1 MSYQNN
7 QMRVSAHKREASF
20 HQRGFTLMELAIA
33 MVIIG
38 ILAAIAIP
46 SYAEY
51 TLRSHRSAVQAFI
64 SDLASRQTQFF
75 LDRRVYATTVAAL
88 NIATPADIAN
98 RYAVAIATN
107 AGPPATFQVTA
118 TPTGSQTTDRCGV
131 LTVDQA
137 GNRGAAATRCW

>member
-1 MSYQNN
+1 MSNQNSEM
-7 QMRVSAHKREASF
+7 QVSAHKHRTARR
-20 HQRGFTLMELAIA
+20 QRGFTLMEVVVV
-33 MVIIG
+33 MVILG

-46 SYAEY
+46 NYSEY

-64 SDLASRQTQFF
+64 SDVASRQTQFF
-75 LDRRVYATTVAAL
+75 LDRRVYATSVAAL
-88 NIATPADIAN
+88 NMTTPADIAN

-118 TPTGSQTTDRCGV
+118 TPTGTQTDDRCGA

-137 GNRGAAATRCW
+137 GNKGAAATRCW

>member
-1 MSYQNN
+1 MSYQKNDM
-7 QMRVSAHKREASF
+7 QVSAHKRKMTGQ
-20 HQRGFTLMELAIA
+20 QRGFTLME
-33 MVIIG
+33 VIVVVVILG

-46 SYAEY
+46 NYSEY

-64 SDLASRQTQFF
+64 SDVASRQTQFF

-88 NIATPADIAN
+88 NMATPADIAS

-118 TPTGSQTTDRCGV
+118 TPTGTQVDDRCGA

-137 GNRGAAATRCW
+137 GNKGAAATRCW